1 MLHRPT
7 KTRALAYIALAGLAW
22 GTGGPTGALLFQSS
36 GLTST
41 AISFWRLATG
51 AAWLLLANCLFTRAP
66 IRATFMAAPRR
77 YILTGLGLTACQVGY
92 FAAIPRVGVAVATV
106 VSLGAGPLFIALATR
121 ERITPALLL
130 AVLGLTLLVA
140 APGTAITTS
149 IPGILLSLLS
159 AAGYAMTTVLNRNHA
174 VPTITALLGFTTAAL
189 TLLPFALL
197 EGLTPH
203 PASWPTLAYFGLIPT
218 ALAYTLFYASLRTLT
233 PSTAAVLALLE
244 PLTATALAVLLFHEH
259 PTPLTLLG
267 AATLLTAVALKA
279 LRP

>member
-1 MLHRPT
+1 
-7 KTRALAYIALAGLAW
+7 
-22 GTGGPTGALLFQSS
+22 
-36 GLTST
+36 
-41 AISFWRLATG
+41 
-51 AAWLLLANCLFTRAP
+51 
-66 IRATFMAAPRR
+66 
-77 YILTGLGLTACQVGY
+77 
-92 FAAIPRVGVAVATV
+92 
-106 VSLGAGPLFIALATR
+106 
-121 ERITPALLL
+121 
-130 AVLGLTLLVA
+130 
-140 APGTAITTS
+140 
-149 IPGILLSLLS
+149 
-159 AAGYAMTTVLNRNHA
+159 MTTVLNRNHA

-244 PLTATALAVLLFHEH
+244 PLTATALAVVLFHEH